1 MSREGTRLTAGGS
14 VLQQFTQKISK
25 FQNLNGTSVPRR
37 KIGNKSNVSKPLVE
51 HEKIKLALEVM
62 TSSIANM
69 DTEIVCLKAQL
80 LKA

>member
-1 MSREGTRLTAGGS
+1 MSREGTKLTAGGS
-14 VLQQFTQKISK
+14 VLQQFTQKINK
-25 FQNLNGTSVPRR
+25 FQNLNG

-62 TSSIANM
+62 TSALANM
-69 DTEIVCLKAQL
+69 DIEIVCLKAQL